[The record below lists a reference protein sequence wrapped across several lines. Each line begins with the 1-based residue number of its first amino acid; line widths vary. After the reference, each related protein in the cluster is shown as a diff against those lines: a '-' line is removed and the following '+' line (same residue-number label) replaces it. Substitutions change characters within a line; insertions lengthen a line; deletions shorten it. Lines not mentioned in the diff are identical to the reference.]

1 MRLFIGTPTQSTWS
15 PEFGHSL
22 SWLMSDLAGNPA
34 GLELVH
40 HAWMDGTLLPGLRM
54 DLASRALEMGATHIL
69 WTDCDMKFK
78 PKSVRALFDH
88 SELDIVAPHEFC
100 AIAMD
105 GKYMTPRSK
114 GLEPALYAGMGLMLT
129 KVKVFEQLPQPWF
142 LQPFNPA
149 TEDYIGE
156 DVWFC
161 KVAADAGFKTI
172 VSHDASIG
180 VGHVS
185 KQVLTLDNSVK
196 RNLELVK

>member
-40 HAWMDGTLLPGLRM
+40 PAWMDCTLLPGLRM

-88 SELDIVAPHEFC
+88 SELDIVVDWVYWEEHEAENLSLPKSNRLWEC
-100 AIAMD
+100 MNIIKQIIEEKEEH
-105 GKYMTPRSK
+105 GK
-114 GLEPALYAGMGLMLT
+114 
-129 KVKVFEQLPQPWF
+129 
-142 LQPFNPA
+142 
-149 TEDYIGE
+149 
-156 DVWFC
+156 
-161 KVAADAGFKTI
+161 
-172 VSHDASIG
+172 
-180 VGHVS
+180 
-185 KQVLTLDNSVK
+185 
-196 RNLELVK
+196 